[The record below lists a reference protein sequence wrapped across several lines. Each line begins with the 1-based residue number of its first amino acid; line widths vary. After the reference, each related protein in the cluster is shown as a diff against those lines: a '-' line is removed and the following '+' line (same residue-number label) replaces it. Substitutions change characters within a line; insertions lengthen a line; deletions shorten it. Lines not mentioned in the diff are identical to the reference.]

1 MRAAL
6 RCADLVAC
14 YQAGVRVVVTG
25 ATGFVGQAL
34 VPMLLARGDEVTVL
48 SRDGARARSV
58 LGEGI
63 TAVSAELEARG
74 PWTSALEGAGAVV
87 HLAGESVAAK
97 RWNARQRQVIRD
109 SRVETTRALV
119 EALGALP
126 APVRPAALISASGTD
141 YYPFSDTGAVAD
153 PEADA
158 EEFTEDKSP
167 GDSFLARVCRDWE
180 AEALAA
186 SVLGVR
192 VVTMRTGLV
201 LGGGGGALSKMTT
214 PFRFF
219 LGGRIGSGRQW
230 LPWIHRDDAASAYAA
245 AVHDDR
251 YRGPINLVTDSIRN
265 RDFAAALGHALHRP
279 SWLPVPAFAVK
290 AAAGE
295 LAEYLLHGR
304 RVVPSRLRA
313 LDFTWKYPELS
324 AALSAAL

>member
-1 MRAAL
+1 
-6 RCADLVAC
+6 
-14 YQAGVRVVVTG
+14 VVTG

-34 VPMLLARGDEVTVL
+34 VPALRDRGDEVIAL
-48 SRDGARARSV
+48 SRDAARAREI
-58 LGEGI
+58 LGV
-63 TAVSAELEARG
+63 TAVAADLEAKG
-74 PWTSALEGAGAVV
+74 PWTSALDGAGAVV

-109 SRVETTRALV
+109 SRVETTRAIV
-119 EALGALP
+119 EAIGALP
-126 APVRPAALISASGTD
+126 AAARPAALISASGTD
-141 YYPFSDTGAVAD
+141 YYPFSDDGAVAD

-158 EEFTEDKSP
+158 EEVTEDTSP
-167 GDSFLARVCRDWE
+167 GDTFLARVCRDWE

-201 LGGGGGALSKMTT
+201 LGRGGALSKMTT

-219 LGGRIGSGRQW
+219 AGGRIGSGRQW
-230 LPWIHRDDAASAYAA
+230 LPWIHLDDAAAAYAA

-265 RDFAAALGHALHRP
+265 RDFAAALGRALHRP

-304 RVVPSRLRA
+304 RVVPARLRA
-313 LDFTWKYPELS
+313 LGFTWKYPDLA